1 MARHDGCGVCI
12 IYNVRIIVMQVLRA
26 TNRVR
31 RGGNLSDWAI
41 LVSLSQ
47 KKYTKNYDSMI

>member
-47 KKYTKNYDSMI
+47 KKYTENYDSMI